1 MDITDGQPVLV
12 LNRVWQ
18 AVNIVGVKR
27 AFSLLLQGH
36 AQAIHSDTGRFDI
49 MGGEEWVAF
58 SIENPPRPGAPV
70 VRTVKYALR
79 VPTVLIL
86 REYDKLPAQE
96 VKFHRRA
103 VFERDKH
110 HCQYCGK
117 HFHESELN
125 LDHVIPRDHG
135 GKTTWE
141 NIVTSCIRCNSRKA
155 NRLPHEASMHL
166 VRKPERPRWRPFV
179 STIPERQISEAWK
192 PFLNKLTQD

>member
-1 MDITDGQPVLV
+1 MDGIDGQPVLV

-27 AFSLLLQGH
+27 AFSLLLQEH
-36 AQAIHSDTGRFDI
+36 AQAIHSESGRFDI
-49 MGGEEWVAF
+49 MSGEEWVAF
-58 SIENPPRPGAPV
+58 SIEHPPRQGAPV

-79 VPTVLIL
+79 VPAVLIL
-86 REYDKLPAQE
+86 RDYDRLPAQE

-103 VFERDKH
+103 VFERDKYQ
-110 HCQYCGK
+110 CQYCGK
-117 HFHESELN
+117 QFRESELN

-141 NIVTSCIRCNSRKA
+141 NIVTSCIRCNSLKA
-155 NRLPHEASMHL
+155 NRLPHEAHMHL

-179 STIPERQISEAWK
+179 STIPDRQINESWK
-192 PFLNKLTQD
+192 PFLSKIS